1 MRDGMTEGTPN
12 GATEIRARFRLNGA
26 EAEAAVAPQ
35 TPLIDMLRGEFGLTG
50 TKRSCDAQVCGA
62 CAVLLDG
69 QPVSSCTLPAFEAR
83 GKAVLTIEGLAADE
97 RWSPLTEAFVNNAA
111 FQCGFCTPGMLLA
124 AKALLEADPD
134 PPDEAIKDAL
144 RGNVCRC
151 TGYKKIVEAVREA
164 AEAMR

>member
-1 MRDGMTEGTPN
+1 MGEGM
-12 GATEIRARFRLNGA
+12 TEIRARFTLNGA
-26 EAEAAVAPQ
+26 EAEAVVAPQ
-35 TPLIDMLRGEFGLTG
+35 TPLIDLLRGEFGLTG

-83 GKAVLTIEGLAADE
+83 GKSVLTVEGLAADE
-97 RWSPLTEAFVNNAA
+97 RSAPLLEAFASNAA
-111 FQCGFCTPGMLLA
+111 FQCGFCTPGMLLT
-124 AKALLEADPD
+124 AKALLDADPA
-134 PPDEAIKDAL
+134 PSDETIKDAL

-164 AEAMR
+164 AEAAR